1 MDPLTVAY
9 GDGPGQLA
17 DLRTP
22 ATDDAAPVF
31 CYLHGGGLEAG
42 ERRDASRVLELLVAA
57 GVTVVSAEY
66 RLYPAARY
74 PEFLTDAAACVAWLV
89 REYPDRP
96 LVVGGSSAGAYL
108 AMMLCFDERWLTE
121 AGAAVADIS
130 GWVFDAGQ
138 PSTHFNVLRERGID
152 PRRLVVDEAAPLF
165 HVGGQDTLAPALIVL
180 ADQDVPGRWEQT
192 QLLLATLRAHEL
204 DARVDL
210 EIMAG
215 YQHSGYL
222 DDAAPQG
229 QERFTELVLQL
240 VRKACDG
247 T

>member
-1 MDPLTVAY
+1 MA
-9 GDGPGQLA
+9 PG
-17 DLRTP
+17 RWSCWWP
-22 ATDDAAPVF
+22 P
-31 CYLHGGGLEAG
+31 GSPS
-42 ERRDASRVLELLVAA
+42 SRP
-57 GVTVVSAEY
+57 SI
-66 RLYPAARY
+66 
-74 PEFLTDAAACVAWLV
+74 
-89 REYPDRP
+89 
-96 LVVGGSSAGAYL
+96 GS
-108 AMMLCFDERWLTE
+108 T
-121 AGAAVADIS
+121 
-130 GWVFDAGQ
+130 GQ
-138 PSTHFNVLRERGID
+138 PTTHFNVLRERGID

-204 DARVDL
+204 DARVHL

-229 QERFTELVLQL
+229 QERCTELVLQL
-240 VRKACDG
+240 VRRACDG